1 MTHERLDSYQDA
13 TIENVEVIM
22 KTSWALSLITC
33 LCIAAIAGFAA
44 AEETEL
50 TSSLQ
55 QQRCCFE
62 NPRFSGTCEVTPGPE
77 ESCSDVLA
85 YLNNPKS
92 VGKNY
97 CGNTKVRGGW
107 TQVSCDDDAGA
118 RISCES
124 PGNAD

>member
-22 KTSWALSLITC
+22 KTSWALSLITR

-62 NPRFSGTCEVTPGPE
+62 NQRFSGTCEVTPGPE

-107 TQVSCDDDAGA
+107 TQVACEDDAAA
-118 RISCES
+118 RVSCES
-124 PGNAD
+124 PGNAG